1 MSYSENDWNV
11 QKKKKKKRLKRF
23 SAFETISKSFCSTK
37 KSVSRWKNMEKYT
50 LICFVATSY

>member
-37 KSVSRWKNMEKYT
+37 KVLVGEKIWKNT
-50 LICFVATSY
+50 P